1 MDHDFKRTVNY
12 YALLIGVIAC
22 VNLWIYWSTGG
33 TLTLVLA
40 IFCFVCLAAWLVFA
54 RRMLR

>member
-1 MDHDFKRTVNY
+1 MDNDFKRTVNY

-22 VNLWIYWSTGG
+22 VNLWIYWSTRG

-40 IFCFVCLAAWLVFA
+40 IVCFVCLAGWLLFA
-54 RRMLR
+54 RRLIR